1 MPAGAPV
8 VPMEGVP
15 FAENQLC
22 THPELNALFKLHGVE
37 MLSKLPL
44 LTMFTGTGHW
54 PEASFTVMNAKTTAI
69 LKTTCFKRGGGQ
81 NCPMETKRIFS
92 WFGYHL
98 RG

>member
-1 MPAGAPV
+1 VPAGAPV

-37 MLSKLPL
+37 TLSKLPL

-54 PEASFTVMNAKTTAI
+54 PEASFTVMNANTIAI
-69 LKTTCFKRGGGQ
+69 LKTTCFKIGGGKTAQ
-81 NCPMETKRIFS
+81 LKQKEFFHGLATI
-92 WFGYHL
+92 
-98 RG
+98 